1 MFFHYLA
8 IDASGNKIGRVNLT
22 QAQVEVHTSNLVV
35 SGYVLHT
42 VSTPAP
48 IEETDEALLATVDH
62 PMF

>member
-8 IDASGNKIGRVNLT
+8 IDAGGNKIGRANLT

-35 SGYVLHT
+35 SGYVMHT
-42 VSTPAP
+42 VSTPSP
-48 IEETDEALLATVDH
+48 IDNTDEALLATVNH